1 MPYPSK
7 LLSAVCALALTACAA
22 QRQGQ
27 YQAPPRPTID
37 PLPADL
43 RLTDQDRSLCRRLLL
58 TFSATEQQLRD
69 SCGDTGASSS
79 ASTPAVR

>member
-1 MPYPSK
+1 MLHPSR

-22 QRQGQ
+22 QPQGQ

-43 RLTDQDRSLCRRLLL
+43 RLTEQDRQLCRRLLL
-58 TFSATEQQLRD
+58 KFSATEQQLQD
-69 SCGDTGASSS
+69 SCGDTGGSSN
-79 ASTPAVR
+79 ASTNAKP